1 MQIQPYLFFDGRCEE
16 ALDFYQAALG
26 AEITMLMRYKDAPPQ
41 PESSSQ
47 QGCGPGQMDPEKIM
61 HANVQIGETQIMAS
75 DGMNSGKPDFKGFSL
90 SITAPSENEADRIF
104 AAIGQGGKVQMA
116 LDTTFFARRFGMVI
130 VPLVDIG

>member
-26 AEITMLMRYKDAPPQ
+26 AEVTMLMRYKDAPPQ
-41 PESSSQ
+41 PEPSTQ

-75 DGMNSGKPDFKGFSL
+75 LP
-90 SITAPSENEADRIF
+90 PSAR
-104 AAIGQGGKVQMA
+104 AARYRWRW
-116 LDTTFFARRFGMVI
+116 TPRFLRV
-130 VPLVDIG
+130 VLAW

>member
-47 QGCGPGQMDPEKIM
+47 QGCGPGQMDPEKSCTPM
-61 HANVQIGETQIMAS
+61 S
-75 DGMNSGKPDFKGFSL
+75 RL
-90 SITAPSENEADRIF
+90 
-104 AAIGQGGKVQMA
+104 
-116 LDTTFFARRFGMVI
+116 ARRKSWR
-130 VPLVDIG
+130 LTA